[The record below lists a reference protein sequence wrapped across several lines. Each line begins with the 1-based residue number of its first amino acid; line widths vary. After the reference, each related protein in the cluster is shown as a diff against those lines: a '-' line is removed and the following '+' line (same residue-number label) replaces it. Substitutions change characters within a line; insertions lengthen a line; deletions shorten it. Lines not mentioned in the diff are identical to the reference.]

1 MGYFKENTTKKVI
14 NLILIILLVIFVMLN
29 LETTKVRLIFVT
41 VDMPLVILIS
51 FVFLIGYFVGKTFSP
66 IKCNDNKKKAEKDNQ
81 KVIEE
86 N

>member
-1 MGYFKENTTKKVI
+1 MGYFKENTTKKII

-51 FVFLIGYFVGKTFSP
+51 FVFLIGYFVGKTFSLT
-66 IKCNDNKKKAEKDNQ
+66 KCNDNKKKEEKDNQ